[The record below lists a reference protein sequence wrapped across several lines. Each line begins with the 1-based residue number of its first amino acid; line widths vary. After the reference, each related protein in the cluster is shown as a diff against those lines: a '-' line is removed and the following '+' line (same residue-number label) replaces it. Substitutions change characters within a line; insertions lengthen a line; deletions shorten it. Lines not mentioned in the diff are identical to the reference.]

1 MLSFFAVVDLE
12 RVVVTSD
19 YCKLAGVVEVE
30 RGDALLL
37 GCCALRGKKMFKRL
51 TLAGRKL
58 DMTSLTF
65 CVGGPAGGG
74 GGPGV
79 ADPVTMVWGG
89 RRSGC
94 DRG

>member
-1 MLSFFAVVDLE
+1 M
-12 RVVVTSD
+12 
-19 YCKLAGVVEVE
+19 
-30 RGDALLL
+30 
-37 GCCALRGKKMFKRL
+37 L

-79 ADPVTMVWGG
+79 AEPVTMVWTG
-89 RRSGC
+89 RRYGC
-94 DRG
+94 DLGKELYGMVCLQTGT